1 MTEYESDTAKRALLP
16 LDANIPWLAGLQ
28 RSLRDA
34 IENDRLGHAVLIQ
47 VDPGLGGDWLATWLA
62 ARLFCSTDRSI
73 QPCGHC
79 LECRRV
85 VSGEQPDLIRLSPI
99 DESKEIRIDQIRE
112 MAAELALTSHGRGRK
127 VAVITPAERL
137 NRNAV
142 NALLKTLE
150 EPAGSSLL
158 LLVTGEPS
166 RLPATVQSR
175 CTRVG
180 VPVPPIAE
188 LEAWL
193 RAHGGTATDW
203 KAVMSAIGPQPL
215 LALQSDAE
223 TIADLQRETVR
234 ALDQVVAG
242 TLDPVETAE
251 SWGKEFFALRIR
263 CIEHWL
269 VTRIRDWAIGQ
280 RPANTE
286 ALFAALDEARE
297 ARQWTETPINKPLA
311 LERLLWRLNAIATSR
326 RPA

>member
-1 MTEYESDTAKRALLP
+1 MIDRENSSSATLLP
-16 LDANIPWLAGLQ
+16 LDADVPWLAGLQ
-28 RSLRDA
+28 RSLSDA
-34 IENDRLGHAVLIQ
+34 IDKDRLGHAVLIQ

-62 ARLFCSTDRSI
+62 ARLFCSAPSTGK
-73 QPCGHC
+73 PCGTC
-79 LECRRV
+79 LDCRRV
-85 VSGEQPDLIRLSPI
+85 VSGEQPDLMRLSPI
-99 DESKEIRIDQIRE
+99 EESKEIRIDQVRE
-112 MAAELALTSHGRGRK
+112 MAAELALTGHGRGRK

-137 NRNAV
+137 NRNAA

-188 LEAWL
+188 LEDWL
-193 RAHGGTATDW
+193 KVQGGKGTDW
-203 KAVMSAIGPQPL
+203 KAVMNAIGPRPL
-215 LALQSDAE
+215 VALQSEAE
-223 TIADLQRETVR
+223 AIADVQRETVR
-234 ALDQVVAG
+234 ALDQVAGG

-251 SWGKEFFALRIR
+251 AWGKEGFALRIT
-263 CIEHWL
+263 CIENWL
-269 VTRIRDWAIGQ
+269 VARIREWATGKRAGQ
-280 RPANTE
+280 AE
-286 ALFAALDEARE
+286 ALFAALDDARE
-297 ARQWTETPINKPLA
+297 ARQWAETPINKPLA